1 MHQQADLSL
10 RHLQTLLE
18 INAGTARNLCLS
30 VPKDTWKAMLPLTG
44 SASRPPQKSVCRYY
58 GTALPVTLGSHHG
71 RKPQAP

>member
-44 SASRPPQKSVCRYY
+44 VQPPGHPRRVCVD
-58 GTALPVTLGSHHG
+58 TCVELHCL
-71 RKPQAP
+71 